1 MEEDLLDQMKDGGLA
16 VARVLCCRN
25 RASHLTE
32 ADRKAMTVL
41 LQPLSAVISGVCPP
55 CLAHM
60 CVNTLHTEDKA
71 HMKSM

>member
-16 VARVLCCRN
+16 MTRVLCCRN

-41 LQPLSAVISGVCPP
+41 L
-55 CLAHM
+55 
-60 CVNTLHTEDKA
+60 
-71 HMKSM
+71 

>member
-25 RASHLTE
+25 RASHLWFCWSLVSVTE

-41 LQPLSAVISGVCPP
+41 HSL
-55 CLAHM
+55 
-60 CVNTLHTEDKA
+60 
-71 HMKSM
+71 